1 MSLLSGL
8 GVFHQVKEGQKLSTW
23 RAEDNER
30 RLIDNTRR
38 LVDEKTQQLTAIS
51 HLSALVAGFSMVVL
65 VELMIPENTHAV
77 VQILYA
83 VSTALSVCLNI
94 ASMFSCVLMLVGVLK
109 YDSVKRTQGFE
120 RYWMTHCES
129 EWRLA
134 FLCFILGMPSFL
146 ISLAVS
152 AWIKFEDYRSK
163 GGASYIAPIS
173 VTIISGLTVLFWMFE
188 RQKWGKFLQYL
199 STNTAKEVVHKD
211 SSSNSP
217 ANSPI
222 GPHGQ
227 KFFGADGDYD
237 EGKEDNTSRGV
248 SPTHTDEGIELNI

>member
-1 MSLLSGL
+1 
-8 GVFHQVKEGQKLSTW
+8 
-23 RAEDNER
+23 
-30 RLIDNTRR
+30 
-38 LVDEKTQQLTAIS
+38 
-51 HLSALVAGFSMVVL
+51 
-65 VELMIPENTHAV
+65 
-77 VQILYA
+77 
-83 VSTALSVCLNI
+83 
-94 ASMFSCVLMLVGVLK
+94 
-109 YDSVKRTQGFE
+109 
-120 RYWMTHCES
+120 MTHCES